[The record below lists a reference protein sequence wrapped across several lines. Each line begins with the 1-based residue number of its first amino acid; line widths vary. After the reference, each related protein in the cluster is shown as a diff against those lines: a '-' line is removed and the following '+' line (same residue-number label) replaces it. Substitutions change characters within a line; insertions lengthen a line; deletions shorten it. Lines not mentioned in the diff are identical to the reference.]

1 MSMHGTD
8 QSYWQPNKITEG
20 DFIICKATE
29 GTGYVDPTCDAKYQ
43 LNKNAGK
50 LLGVYHYARPDLGT
64 TAEDEA
70 RFFVDNITGYIKP
83 IYDDD
88 GKLIGYM
95 GGECILVLD
104 WESANKWDVA
114 WAKRWLNEVERLTG
128 IKPLIYMSSSVTF
141 AYDWSAVVAEDYG
154 LWVANYGNNDGTNHG
169 CPAVGYWGI
178 VAMHQYTSNPLDK
191 DEFFGDANTWKAYAG
206 SKGGSTPA
214 PAPAPAPKPSKKSNE
229 QIADEVIAGKWGNG
243 QDRKNRLI
251 AAGYDYQA
259 VQDIVN
265 KKLGGGGSTG
275 HTYYKIQ
282 PGDTL
287 SGISAKYGTSINQLC
302 AWNGI
307 ANPNMIYA
315 GTTIRVK

>member
-8 QSYWQPNKITEG
+8 QSKWQPNQITEG

-29 GTGYVDPTCDAKYQ
+29 GCGYVDPTCDAKYQ
-43 LNKNAGK
+43 MNKAAGK
-50 LLGVYHYARPDLGT
+50 LLGVYHYARPDLGNSPE
-64 TAEDEA
+64 AEAE
-70 RFFVDNITGYIKP
+70 FFVNNIRGYI
-83 IYDDD
+83 
-88 GKLIGYM
+88 
-95 GGECILVLD
+95 GEAILALD
-104 WESANKWDVA
+104 WESANKWDVN
-114 WAKRWLNEVERLTG
+114 WAKRWLDKVKELTGG
-128 IKPLIYMSSSVTF
+128 IKPLAYMSSSVTF
-141 AYDWSAVVAEDYG
+141 AYDWSAVVAGDYG
-154 LWVANYGNNDGTNHG
+154 LWVANYGNNDGSNHG

-191 DEFFGDANTWKAYAG
+191 DEFFGDANTWMAYAG

-214 PAPAPAPKPSKKSNE
+214 PAPAPKPSKKSNE
-229 QIADEVIAGKWGNG
+229 EIANEVIAGKWGNG